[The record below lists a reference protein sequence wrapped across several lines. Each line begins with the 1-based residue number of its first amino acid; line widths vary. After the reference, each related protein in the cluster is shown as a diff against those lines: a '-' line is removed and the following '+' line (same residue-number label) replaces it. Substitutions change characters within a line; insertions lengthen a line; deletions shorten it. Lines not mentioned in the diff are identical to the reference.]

1 MATDTPQT
9 TRPVEFDAKPV
20 QAILLKFKGEKGILI
35 PVLQETQDAYGY
47 LPAAALEAIAASTG
61 VPLAQIYGVAT
72 FYAQF
77 RLRPVGKHIVRV
89 CCGTACHV
97 AGAERIT
104 DAMSQTLDVAPGD
117 TTGDGLFTMETVA
130 CLGCCSLAPVMM
142 IDEETFGRLDEK
154 AVRKIVKE
162 YRTES

>member
-9 TRPVEFDAKPV
+9 TRPVEFDANPV
-20 QAILLKFKGEKGILI
+20 QAVLRKYKGEKGILI

-47 LPAAALEAIAASTG
+47 LPSAALEEIAGFTG
-61 VPLAQIYGVAT
+61 LPLAQIYGVAT

-77 RLRPVGKHIVRV
+77 RLRPVGKHMVRV

-104 DAMSQTLDVAPGD
+104 DAMSQTLDVAPGE
-117 TTGDGLFTMETVA
+117 TTADDLFTLETVA

-142 IDEETFGRLDEK
+142 IDEETFGRLDDK

-162 YRTES
+162 FRKES

>member
-1 MATDTPQT
+1 M
-9 TRPVEFDAKPV
+9 
-20 QAILLKFKGEKGILI
+20 
-35 PVLQETQDAYGY
+35 
-47 LPAAALEAIAASTG
+47 
-61 VPLAQIYGVAT
+61 
-72 FYAQF
+72 
-77 RLRPVGKHIVRV
+77 GKHIVRV

-104 DAMSQTLDVAPGD
+104 DAMAQTLDVAPGD

>member
-1 MATDTPQT
+1 MAKDTPQAT
-9 TRPVEFDAKPV
+9 GPVDFDP
-20 QAILLKFKGEKGILI
+20 QPLLGILRKHQGEKGTLI
-35 PVLQETQDAYGY
+35 PILQETQDVYGY
-47 LPAAALEAIAASTG
+47 LPTPAIEEIAAFTG

-97 AGAERIT
+97 AGAEAIT
-104 DAMSQTLDVAPGD
+104 DAMAQTLDVAPGD
-117 TTGDGLFTMETVA
+117 TTVDGLFTLETVA

-142 IDEETFGRLDEK
+142 IGDETYGRLDEK

-162 YRTES
+162 YRKES